1 MFSQTCTQSLPVT
14 RDTKQLCATGNARI
28 REVGGKRL
36 EETVSFHSP
45 RQGRRFT
52 CLLRQKAP
60 ELRDDTVQNI
70 SIHLVQVKV
79 LSNYMTLTHPLPKK
93 VCRRVGK
100 RSSAKRRF
108 RDIGLLRICICRTG
122 EEEK

>member
-36 EETVSFHSP
+36 EETVSFRSP

-70 SIHLVQVKV
+70 SIHLVQDKV
-79 LSNYMTLTHPLPKK
+79 LSIYMTLTHPLPKK
-93 VCRRVGK
+93 
-100 RSSAKRRF
+100 SLQESW
-108 RDIGLLRICICRTG
+108 
-122 EEEK
+122 EK